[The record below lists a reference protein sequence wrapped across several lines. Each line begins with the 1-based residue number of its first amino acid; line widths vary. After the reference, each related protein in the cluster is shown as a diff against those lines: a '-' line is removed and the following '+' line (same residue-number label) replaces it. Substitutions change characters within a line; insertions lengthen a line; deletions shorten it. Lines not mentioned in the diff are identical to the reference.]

1 MALYSIENITIN
13 IKEANNSINK
23 RDTKHLNQALNR
35 REVERIESVKIA
47 KGDISINTFKRI
59 YLIA

>member
-1 MALYSIENITIN
+1 M
-13 IKEANNSINK
+13 KEANISIN
-23 RDTKHLNQALNR
+23 RSDIKHLNQALKR
-35 REVERIESVKIA
+35 LEVEGIESVKIA